1 MRMPHVILVHIME
14 EYDVYA
20 CMLHTKSARE
30 PGCDIYTNDRLS
42 DSKQLEAQNPE
53 SRVRD
58 GVIDNS
64 GLDNDILKILGIES
78 P

>member
-1 MRMPHVILVHIME
+1 ME

-30 PGCDIYTNDRLS
+30 PGCDVYTNDRLS
-42 DSKQLEAQNPE
+42 DSKRLKAQNPE
-53 SRVRD
+53 SKVRD
-58 GVIDNS
+58 GVLDNS
-64 GLDNDILKILGIES
+64 GIDIDILRRLGIES